1 MAAFHKRF
9 KNATRIR
16 KYIDKSIFTRVD
28 IYPVHREKPCK
39 ENLRQNIC
47 QGRVWNNF
55 FLAIEVYVLYV
66 FLGIVSYV
74 HLGNFVVQLVEINL
88 AVNAAVVGI
97 ASVVQG
103 HDDLHILVVVY
114 LTLRLVFVQI
124 QQPVESV
131 NLENT
136 VLLVHRNQYHA
147 KKVLLIFQFCI
158 TITGTNVTSVGSA
171 FKGTRKV

>member
-1 MAAFHKRF
+1 M
-9 KNATRIR
+9 
-16 KYIDKSIFTRVD
+16 
-28 IYPVHREKPCK
+28 
-39 ENLRQNIC
+39 
-47 QGRVWNNF
+47 
-55 FLAIEVYVLYV
+55 YVLYV

-147 KKVLLIFQFCI
+147 KKVLLIFQFYI